1 MMDSIPVDDIVKG
14 RRTQITEY
22 NRGFKVG
29 QESGYHMGY
38 ADALQSCLVNTKE
51 LINELGEEQG
61 LKALRDWLKHE
72 LKSMGDEE

>member
-1 MMDSIPVDDIVKG
+1 MEDQ
-14 RRTQITEY
+14 T
-22 NRGFKVG
+22 
-29 QESGYHMGY
+29 GYKLGY
-38 ADALQSCLVNTKE
+38 EDALIQCLVNTKE